1 MNGFLAWLK
10 KYRLQVAIGG
20 ALLVAA
26 TGGISWWTYDKKAK
40 AQKAAAL
47 PVVQVIRRDITT
59 KVVCNGKVVS
69 NQDVEVKCKAGGQII
84 GLPFDISQVVKK
96 GDVLVQLDPVDEK
109 RKLKQA
115 EVQLAASRAKLAS
128 AQQNLATAT
137 QTLATDRRRAQAD
150 LTATEQRAADAKA
163 KAERMRQLL
172 EKNLCSREEFDTVA
186 TTAAQAEADLEG
198 TRVKL
203 AELETQEQ
211 ALEVRRQDVKL
222 AEATVAGDEVQ
233 FAIAEDRLRDT
244 TVFAPVD
251 GVVSKRDIQIGQI
264 IASAVSNVGGGTS
277 LMIISDLS
285 RMFVL
290 AAVDES
296 DIGKMKVGQRSIVTV
311 DAWPGKLMKGEVV
324 RVATRG
330 TNTANVVT
338 FEVKIEVKGEEKD
351 LLKPEMT
358 ANLEIQTE
366 RKLGVLSVPVNAV
379 ARRAENYVV
388 QLVKGKEKKEAPVKI
403 GLNDGNNIEVISGV
417 AEGDSVELFRS
428 DAGSKWNS
436 SGPQAPKGMS
446 MGMMPRPPS
455 GGSRK

>member
-1 MNGFLAWLK
+1 
-10 KYRLQVAIGG
+10 
-20 ALLVAA
+20 
-26 TGGISWWTYDKKAK
+26 
-40 AQKAAAL
+40 
-47 PVVQVIRRDITT
+47 
-59 KVVCNGKVVS
+59 
-69 NQDVEVKCKAGGQII
+69 
-84 GLPFDISQVVKK
+84 
-96 GDVLVQLDPVDEK
+96 
-109 RKLKQA
+109 
-115 EVQLAASRAKLAS
+115 
-128 AQQNLATAT
+128 
-137 QTLATDRRRAQAD
+137 
-150 LTATEQRAADAKA
+150 
-163 KAERMRQLL
+163 
-172 EKNLCSREEFDTVA
+172 VA

>member
-296 DIGKMKVGQRSIVTV
+296 DIGKMKVGQRS
-311 DAWPGKLMKGEVV
+311 
-324 RVATRG
+324 
-330 TNTANVVT
+330 
-338 FEVKIEVKGEEKD
+338 
-351 LLKPEMT
+351 KP
-358 ANLEIQTE
+358 
-366 RKLGVLSVPVNAV
+366 RKP
-379 ARRAENYVV
+379 
-388 QLVKGKEKKEAPVKI
+388 
-403 GLNDGNNIEVISGV
+403 
-417 AEGDSVELFRS
+417 
-428 DAGSKWNS
+428 
-436 SGPQAPKGMS
+436 
-446 MGMMPRPPS
+446 
-455 GGSRK
+455 